1 MALTGT
7 RTYAGFGFGAI
18 QSGLFL
24 YEAFRSGAFG
34 RLVVAEVVPEVV
46 SAVRR
51 AGGNYRVNIAYRDH
65 IECVQVGPIEILNP
79 ASEADRRQLVEAIA
93 QADEIGTAVPS
104 VDYYVSRGPG
114 SLHRLLAS
122 GLAQKAARRGPRAVI
137 YAAENHNHAAEILEQ
152 QVVDEVSPDQRET
165 IHSQVRY
172 LNTVIGKMS
181 QVVADPD
188 EIIRRGLAT
197 ITPDYGRA
205 FLVESFDRILIS
217 QIRFDKG
224 FERGITVFEEKDDLL
239 PFEEAK
245 LYGHNATHALAGY
258 IGALRG
264 VQRVRDLREIPGV
277 VPFLRAAFMH
287 ESGEALI
294 RRHRGVDR
302 LFTPEGYSE
311 YADDLIERM
320 LNPFLMDTVER
331 VTRDTERKLGWND
344 RLIGVMRLAL
354 GKGIVPRRYA
364 LGTAAALA
372 ALDPSVLENETNPE
386 ALLKPLWST
395 ASPPQREQDIV
406 LGLIKNAAQ
415 QLKGWRASGFPDLNL
430 FVGD

>member
-1 MALTGT
+1 MTLTGT

-51 AGGNYRVNIAYRDH
+51 AEGNYRVNIAYRDH

-79 ASEADRRQLVEAIA
+79 ASEADRRQLIEAIA

-104 VDYYVSRGPG
+104 VDYYVSRKPG

-152 QVVDEVSPDQRET
+152 RVVGEVSPAQRET

-217 QIRFDKG
+217 KARFDEA
-224 FERGITVFEEKDDLL
+224 FERGIRVFEEKDNLL

-258 IGALRG
+258 IGAMRG
-264 VQRVRDLREIPGV
+264 VQRVHDLREIPGV
-277 VPFLRAAFMH
+277 VPFLRAAFVH

-294 RRHRGVDR
+294 RRHHGMDR
-302 LFTPEGYSE
+302 LFTPQGYSE

-320 LNPFLMDTVER
+320 LNPFLMDTIER
-331 VTRDTERKLGWND
+331 VTRDTERKLAWND

-354 GKGIVPRRYA
+354 DNGITPRRYA
-364 LGTAAALA
+364 LGAAAALA
-372 ALDPSVLENETNPE
+372 VLDPSILENETIPD

-395 ASPPQREQDIV
+395 ASPLQREQDIV
-406 LGLIKNAAQ
+406 LGLIQNAAQ
-415 QLKGWRASGFPDLNL
+415 QLKGWRASGFLDLDS
-430 FVGD
+430 FCR